1 MSDGNGHNAQPSSG
15 LITATVT
22 FDPATGAVGFNAPI
36 NNEMILLYMLEK
48 AKDAIKAFVAE
59 QAKGQ
64 RIVPAKAMP
73 FIQY

>member
-1 MSDGNGHNAQPSSG
+1 MDGNGHNAQPNAV
-15 LITATVT
+15 ITATIT
-22 FDPATGAVGFNAPI
+22 FDPATGQVGFNAPI

-48 AKDAIKAFVAE
+48 AKDAIKAFIAE

-73 FIQY
+73 FIQH

>member
-1 MSDGNGHNAQPSSG
+1 MDGNGHSAEVPST

-22 FDPATGAVGFNAPI
+22 FDSTTGAVGFNAPI

-48 AKDAIKAFVAE
+48 ARDAVKEFVKE
-59 QAKGQ
+59 QAKGA

-73 FIQY
+73 FIQH